1 MLQQDRS
8 CQGCLVS
15 PWDPLKPGLWGRGG
29 HRVLSWGWPGAAP
42 QCPQRVENSVKWTQ
56 EPAQSPCRGL
66 RSQQPALGNSRHQ
79 TRPCLV
85 LRKQGGLR
93 PSPVC
98 RGAPRDGR
106 SRNRGTAS
114 LEWSDRGSPPHGCER
129 ASASRQPRLKPRV
142 AGQVQGPVLRAGCQA

>member
-1 MLQQDRS
+1 MRE
-8 CQGCLVS
+8 QGMVNF
-15 PWDPLKPGLWGRGG
+15 PGLNNAPARTQLPGMLGEPLGPTETRTVGSGRTSCSLLGLAG
-29 HRVLSWGWPGAAP
+29 SCPTVPQGA
-42 QCPQRVENSVKWTQ
+42 ENSVKWTQ

-66 RSQQPALGNSRHQ
+66 RSQQPALDNSRHQ

-106 SRNRGTAS
+106 SRNRGAAL
-114 LEWSDRGSPPHGCER
+114 LEWSDGVPLHTGAKEP
-129 ASASRQPRLKPRV
+129 L
-142 AGQVQGPVLRAGCQA
+142 